1 MILKLDGWRRNRAGM
16 VLSLGA
22 LAIFYSECDLAIVN
36 KFSNIDFAIRDNL
49 TS

>member
-1 MILKLDGWRRNRAGM
+1 MLNLDGWRRNGAGI
-16 VLSLGA
+16 VLSLRD
-22 LAIFYSECDLAIVN
+22 LAVFYSECDLAIVI